1 MQPIKDWID
10 DLGYS
15 NYKLEVV
22 SADASLRKYYRLIL
36 ENGDSFVIM
45 DSSLQKDSVY
55 PFIDISVRLLKAVV
69 DIPRVYHQDL
79 AHGYLLLEDLGDT
92 HLSSMLNDM
101 SYKLL
106 YTKSIYEIIKM
117 QNADTT
123 GLDSYD
129 EEFILF
135 EMSLMQEWYIEKYLG
150 VKLNNKG
157 EQLFN
162 NSLQLIKDEMLSQ
175 PQGYF
180 VHRDFHSRNIMFK
193 GKGKVAVIDYQDAR
207 VGAIT
212 YDLASL
218 LKDVYI
224 RFDGE
229 KIIELVLEFKELK
242 GGLQDISD
250 EQFIRWFDFTALQRH
265 IKILGIFARL
275 NIRDNKPNYIEN
287 IPMTISYIREAI
299 SIYSEL
305 KPLGMILDSLKNS

>member
-1 MQPIKDWID
+1 MQAIREWID

-36 ENGDSFVIM
+36 ENGDTFVIM

-55 PFIDISVRLLKAVV
+55 PFIDISVRLLKADV
-69 DIPRVYHQDL
+69 DIPRVYNQDL
-79 AHGYLLLEDLGDT
+79 NSGYLILEDLGDT
-92 HLSSMLNDM
+92 LLSDILNDM

-106 YTKSIYEIIKM
+106 YTKSIYEILKM
-117 QNADTT
+117 QNANTT

-129 EEFILF
+129 EEFIMF
-135 EMSLMQEWYIEKYLG
+135 EMSLMQEWYIEKHLG
-150 VKLNNKG
+150 VKLNSKG
-157 EQLFN
+157 EELL
-162 NSLQLIKDEMLSQ
+162 NSVLQLIKDEVLSQ

-224 RFDGE
+224 RFDRD

-242 GGLQDISD
+242 GGLEDISD
-250 EQFIRWFDFTALQRH
+250 EQFIRWFDFMGLQRH
-265 IKILGIFARL
+265 IKILGIFSRL
-275 NIRDNKPNYIEN
+275 KIRDNKPSYMED
-287 IPMTISYIREAI
+287 IPMTLSYIRETI
-299 SIYSEL
+299 SLYSEL
-305 KPLGMILDSLKNS
+305 RPLGMILDSLQKK

>member
-1 MQPIKDWID
+1 MQAIREWIN

-36 ENGDSFVIM
+36 ENGDTFVIM

-55 PFIDISVRLLKAVV
+55 PFIDISVRLLKADV
-69 DIPRVYHQDL
+69 DIPRVYNQDL
-79 AHGYLLLEDLGDT
+79 NSGYLILEDLGDT
-92 HLSSMLNDM
+92 LLSDILNDM

-106 YTKSIYEIIKM
+106 YTKSIYEILKM
-117 QNADTT
+117 QNANTT

-129 EEFILF
+129 EEFIMF
-135 EMSLMQEWYIEKYLG
+135 EMSLMQEWYIEKHLG
-150 VKLNNKG
+150 VKLNSKG
-157 EQLFN
+157 EELL
-162 NSLQLIKDEMLSQ
+162 NSVLQLIKDEVLSQ

-224 RFDGE
+224 RFDRD

-242 GGLQDISD
+242 GGLEDISD
-250 EQFIRWFDFTALQRH
+250 EQFIRWFDFMGLQRH
-265 IKILGIFARL
+265 IKILGIFSRL
-275 NIRDNKPNYIEN
+275 KIRDNKPSYMED
-287 IPMTISYIREAI
+287 IPMTLSYIRETI
-299 SIYSEL
+299 SLYSEL
-305 KPLGMILDSLKNS
+305 KPLGMILDSLQKK